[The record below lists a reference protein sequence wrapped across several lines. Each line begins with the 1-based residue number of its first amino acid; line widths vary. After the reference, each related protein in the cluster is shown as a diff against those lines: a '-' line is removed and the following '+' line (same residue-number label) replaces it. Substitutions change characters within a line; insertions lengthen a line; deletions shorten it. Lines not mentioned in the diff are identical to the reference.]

1 MTQIK
6 QRNRIL
12 LLFVVFSVLLLSN
25 VSVFFRML
33 WLIEN
38 VVFVQSGLFI
48 LFAGILML
56 VLYKEELLGELVSGL
71 KRNWFVFPFLLFAL
85 GSIYWSINKEVSTAR
100 WAIFLSTLLIG
111 GFLGLKYSQK
121 EILTIFSA
129 FSLLILA
136 LSTLVLV
143 FYPSFGIMNYH
154 SIQGAWS
161 GIFWH
166 KNHMGLFATFINIV
180 TLINLVE
187 SIQKS
192 NWSKYLWGAVYVFS
206 LFFIFKTDSVAAYFS
221 TIFLHGIFLV
231 LFIWL
236 RIRQKLK
243 LKHYILFLI
252 LVIFAAILLGLN
264 LDVLFGLFNRSTTL
278 TGRIPMWTH
287 VFDTYFVKR
296 PAFGYGFNAFWYP
309 YAHRVEI
316 QQVAGY
322 PDPVMIADNGFID
335 ILINTGVVGLFLFA
349 ILYFGIWYR
358 AIQILRTGAGTISL
372 FPIIIMA
379 FTLISNISWS
389 LIFEN
394 ESFFMLL
401 MMTFLFFSYG
411 FKARLPEG

>member
-6 QRNRIL
+6 QRNQIL
-12 LLFVVFSVLLLSN
+12 LLLAVFLILLLSN
-25 VSVFFRML
+25 VSVLFRML

-38 VVFVQSGLFI
+38 VVFVQAGLFF
-48 LFAGILML
+48 LFAAGLIF
-56 VLYKEELLGELVSGL
+56 VLYREELLGELVAGL

-85 GSIYWSINKEVSTAR
+85 ASIFWSINKEVSTAR
-100 WAIFLSTLLIG
+100 WVIFLSTLLISG
-111 GFLGLKYSQK
+111 YLGLSYSTQ
-121 EILTIFSA
+121 EILRIVSA
-129 FSLLILA
+129 FSLQVLFLAALIILI
-136 LSTLVLV
+136 
-143 FYPSFGIMNYH
+143 YPSFGIMNYY

-166 KNHMGLFATFINIV
+166 KNHMGLFASFINIIFF
-180 TLINLVE
+180 INLVE
-187 SIQKS
+187 SILKS
-192 NWSKYLWGAVYVFS
+192 SRAKYLWGAVYIFS

-221 TIFLHGIFLV
+221 TIFLHGVYLV

-236 RIRQKLK
+236 RIRHTLK
-243 LKHYILFLI
+243 AKHYIFFLI
-252 LVIFAAILLGLN
+252 LMILAAILIGMN

-278 TGRIPMWTH
+278 TGRIPMWSH
-287 VFDTYFVKR
+287 VFDTYFVER
-296 PAFGYGFNAFWYP
+296 PYFGYGFNAFWYP

-335 ILINTGVVGLFLFA
+335 ILINTGVVGLVLF
-349 ILYFGIWYR
+349 IVLYFGICWR
-358 AIQILRTGAGTISL
+358 ALQILRNSKSTLAL

-401 MMTFLFFSYG
+401 MMTILFMGNKS
-411 FKARLPEG
+411 KTESLTS